1 MKFHKV
7 PTYLIATLAAS
18 LLSACG
24 SNGVSGD
31 PSTMLPQDNGGYY
44 DEQQLPP
51 AGGSNAAPMSYKSVG
66 RPANEQQNGIPST
79 PSYSQP
85 LGTDTLLR
93 VRVGVTAAT
102 RNENTPV
109 YANFTANYNCATVR
123 VTLQVLNGEGTFSD
137 FVSIDTNRLSVPN
150 TKGCAGSVASQEI
163 DFTGYLVP
171 GPRTIRLKV
180 EALTSDFDCDRALTY
195 PYWPNP
201 YSQILAT
208 CRTNPMRSIYQYHV
222 VNGKLQ
228 AQVNGTILN

>member
-1 MKFHKV
+1 MKVQKV
-7 PTYLIATLAAS
+7 PAYLIATLAAS

-24 SNGVSGD
+24 SSGVSGD

-44 DEQQLPP
+44 DDELPP
-51 AGGSNAAPMSYKSVG
+51 SGGSNAAPMTYKSVG
-66 RPANEQQNGIPST
+66 RPANQQQNGVPST
-79 PSYSQP
+79 ASYSMP
-85 LGTDTLLR
+85 LRTDTLLK
-93 VRVGVTAAT
+93 VKVGVTAAT
-102 RNENTPV
+102 RNENTPT

-123 VTLQVLNGEGTFSD
+123 VTLQMEENGVYTD
-137 FVSIDTNRLSVPN
+137 FASVDTDRLTVPS

-163 DFTGYLVP
+163 DFSGYMVP
-171 GPRTIRLKV
+171 GHGNVRFKV

-208 CRTNPMRSIYQYHV
+208 CRTNPMRAIYQYHV

-228 AQVNGTILN
+228 AQVNGTVFN